1 MIFAL
6 QQRLNDLYQAAA
18 GYDVRDFLITDPTL
32 AKFIGQDAMLT
43 NTRETLLVAEDDE
56 GLAVSLFLDGEML
69 DRLEEARPLDKLRA
83 AHLDDFWQVLEGIS
97 HFNCVVWRAA
107 QDREVSLLELE
118 LQAEIDKFVSTLLLA
133 VDQGRND
140 LLASLHGWLFDE
152 VSFHDGLDA
161 EQFDRYRAA
170 NDYAS
175 RFCAR
180 LCERLLVDDESTILE
195 LRRFYRYPLTDKISH
210 IHSSAWTS

>member
-1 MIFAL
+1 MISAL

-32 AKFIGQDAMLT
+32 AKYIGQGAMLT

-69 DRLEEARPLDKLRA
+69 DRLEESNPLDRLRA

-118 LQAEIDKFVSTLLLA
+118 LQAEIDKFVSTVLLA

-140 LLASLHGWLFDE
+140 LLASLHSWLFDE
-152 VSFHDGLDA
+152 VSFHEGLDA
-161 EQFDRYRAA
+161 EQLDRYRAA

-180 LCERLLVDDESTILE
+180 LCERLLVDDERTISE
-195 LRRFYRYPLTDKISH
+195 LRQFYRYPLTDKISH
-210 IHSSAWTS
+210 IHSSAWTA

>member
-1 MIFAL
+1 MISAL
-6 QQRLNDLYQAAA
+6 QQRLNDVYQAAA

-32 AKFIGQDAMLT
+32 AKYIGQGAMLT

-69 DRLEEARPLDKLRA
+69 DRLEEAKPLDRLRA
-83 AHLDDFWQVLEGIS
+83 AHLDDLWQVLEGIS

-118 LQAEIDKFVSTLLLA
+118 LQAEIDKFVSTVLLA
-133 VDQGRND
+133 VDQGRSD
-140 LLASLHGWLFDE
+140 MLTSLHGWLFED

-161 EQFDRYRAA
+161 EQLDRYRAA
-170 NDYAS
+170 NDYAG

-180 LCERLLVDDESTILE
+180 LCERLLADGERAISE
-195 LRRFYRYPLTDKISH
+195 LRQFYRYLLTDKISH
-210 IHSSAWTS
+210 IHSSAWSG

>member
-1 MIFAL
+1 MIADL

-32 AKFIGQDAMLT
+32 ARYLGQDAMLT

-69 DRLEEARPLDKLRA
+69 DRLEEAKPLDRLRA
-83 AHLDDFWQVLEGIS
+83 AHLDDLWQVLEGVS

-107 QDREVSLLELE
+107 QDRGVSLFELE
-118 LQAEIDKFVSTLLLA
+118 LQAEIDKFVSTVLLA
-133 VDQGRND
+133 VDQGHTD
-140 LLASLHGWLFDE
+140 ILSSLHGWLFED
-152 VSFHDGLDA
+152 VSYHDGLDA
-161 EQFDRYRAA
+161 EQLDRYKAA
-170 NDYAS
+170 NDYAG

-180 LCERLLVDDESTILE
+180 LCGRLLGDGERAISE
-195 LRRFYRYPLTDKISH
+195 LRQFYRYPLTDKISH
-210 IHSSAWTS
+210 IHSSAWSG